1 MIVEEMNILSTVF
14 LMADNTKVYYPNNVL
29 AVKAVSNFY
38 RSPDMGDSFEFCID
52 FKTPLEKIGRL
63 KEEIKK

>member
-14 LMADNTKVYYPNNVL
+14 LKSDNTKIYYPNNLL
-29 AVKAVSNFY
+29 ATKAVSNFY

-52 FKTPLEKIGRL
+52 FKTPLQKIGHL
-63 KEEIKK
+63 KEEIKR